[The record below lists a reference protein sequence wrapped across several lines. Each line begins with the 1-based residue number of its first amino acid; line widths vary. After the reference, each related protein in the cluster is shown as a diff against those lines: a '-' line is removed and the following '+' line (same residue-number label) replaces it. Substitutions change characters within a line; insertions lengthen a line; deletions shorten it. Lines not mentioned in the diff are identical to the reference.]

1 MTPASIV
8 ELADVSGKPKVKI
21 ALPSCRIGDKVYLRF
36 RLSRQ
41 NGGRSEQLDVDG
53 DFQVRSTSLDASS
66 GFARQILS
74 VDAVSTSPCWKAVKK
89 IPAPLRKLGPARVTT
104 ILDDE

>member
-1 MTPASIV
+1 MTPATIV
-8 ELADVSGKPKVKI
+8 ELADVSGKPKVKM
-21 ALPSCRIGDKVYLRF
+21 ALPALRIGDKVHLRF

-53 DFQVRSTSLDASS
+53 DFQVRGMSLDASS

-74 VDAVSTSPCWKAVKK
+74 VDAVTMSPSWKAVKK
-89 IPAPLRKLGPARVTT
+89 LPVPLRKLGPARVPPMVV
-104 ILDDE
+104 E

>member
-8 ELADVSGKPKVKI
+8 ELADVSGKPKVKM
-21 ALPSCRIGDKVYLRF
+21 ALPSVKIGDKIHLRF

-53 DFQVRSTSLDASS
+53 DFQVRGWSLDASS

-74 VDAVSTSPCWKAVKK
+74 VDAVTACPSWKAVKK
-89 IPAPLRKLGPARVTT
+89 VPSPPRKLGPARVPPML
-104 ILDDE
+104 IE